1 MMAANFM
8 DKAHRAWASSRSRLH
23 WLRPLRESAV
33 TDAVSPQAAPPP
45 RRRAGRWAH
54 TYAALDLGTN
64 NCRLLVARP
73 AAHGFRVID
82 AFSRITR
89 LGEGVGAAGRLSDA
103 AMRRTIDALKVCAG
117 KIRRR
122 GADRARCV
130 ATEAC
135 RLAANGADFLGR
147 VRHETGLEL
156 EIISSQEEARLAVA
170 GCLPLLDPGC
180 ARGLIFDIGGGST
193 EVVWLDLAD
202 PSAPAVLA
210 WTSLPVGVVKQA
222 ERAGGHRVTH
232 DSYEAMIGEV
242 RTLLAPF
249 EAEQSIAR
257 DIAVAAADIQVLGT
271 SGTVTTIT
279 AVHMD
284 LPRYDRNQ
292 VDGSWMA
299 FADVVSVSH
308 RLRAMPYED
317 RVAHPC
323 IGRERA
329 DLVVAGC
336 AILEGIH
343 RTWPAGCLR
352 VADRGVRE
360 GLLAGM
366 MAAADAEAA
375 NG

>member
-1 MMAANFM
+1 M
-8 DKAHRAWASSRSRLH
+8 
-23 WLRPLRESAV
+23 
-33 TDAVSPQAAPPP
+33 
-45 RRRAGRWAH
+45 RRRTGRWAH

-89 LGEGVGAAGRLSDA
+89 LGEGVGASGRLSEA
-103 AMRRTIDALKVCAG
+103 AMTRTIDALRVCAA

-122 GADRARCV
+122 GAGRMRCV

-135 RLAANGADFLGR
+135 RLAANGDEFLAR
-147 VRHETGLEL
+147 VRGETGLAL
-156 EIISSQEEARLAVA
+156 EIIAAREEARLAVA
-170 GCLPLLDPGC
+170 GCLPLVDPGC
-180 ARGLIFDIGGGST
+180 NRGLIFDIGGGST

-202 PSAPAVLA
+202 PVAPDVLA
-210 WTSLPVGVVKQA
+210 WTSLPVGVVTLA
-222 ERAGGHRVTH
+222 ERHGGHTVSIET
-232 DSYEAMIGEV
+232 YEAMIAEV
-242 RTLLAPF
+242 RELLLPF
-249 EAEQSIAR
+249 EREHGIAGG
-257 DIAVAAADIQVLGT
+257 IATAAADIQVLGT

-292 VDGSWMA
+292 VDGAWMS

-308 RLRAMPYED
+308 RLRAMPYD
-317 RVAHPC
+317 IRAAHPC
-323 IGRERA
+323 IGRDRA

-360 GLLAGM
+360 GLLAGL
-366 MAAADAEAA
+366 MAEADAEAA
-375 NG
+375 GDVGQGPVCP

>member
-1 MMAANFM
+1 
-8 DKAHRAWASSRSRLH
+8 
-23 WLRPLRESAV
+23 V
-33 TDAVSPQAAPPP
+33 TDAVSNQAAPVA

-73 AAHGFRVID
+73 AAQGFRVID

-89 LGEGVGAAGRLSDA
+89 LGEGVSLTGRLSDA
-103 AMRRTIDALKVCAG
+103 AMTRTIDALRVCAG

-135 RLAANGADFLGR
+135 RMATNGTAFLER
-147 VRHETGLEL
+147 VKAETGLTL
-156 EIISSQEEARLAVA
+156 EIIAAREEARLAVA
-170 GCLPLLDPGC
+170 GCAPLLDPGC

-193 EVVWLDLAD
+193 EVIWLDLAD
-202 PSAPAVLA
+202 AAEPEVLA
-210 WTSLPVGVVKQA
+210 WTSLPVGVVTLA
-222 ERAGGHRVTH
+222 ERHGGHSVTVEA
-232 DSYEAMIGEV
+232 YEAMIGEV
-242 RTLLAPF
+242 RALLETF
-249 EAEQSIAR
+249 EATHSIAR
-257 DIAVAAADIQVLGT
+257 DIANAAADIQVLGT

-299 FADVVSVSH
+299 FADVVAVSH
-308 RLRAMPYED
+308 RLRAMPYET
-317 RVAHPC
+317 RASHPC

-360 GLLAGM
+360 GLLSGLM
-366 MAAADAEAA
+366 TAADAEISTS
-375 NG
+375 